1 MEEFLEEVS
10 EKLLEKSL
18 QLFSVESLE
27 SPREYFLEEFLELSI
42 GIENGHL
49 EAYNTDFEL
58 QFVHQLKYI
67 LGYCRVI
74 VKQEKGKKNSDFLIP
89 KSNSTRPLP
98 ITIGNDNVAEIYGPE
113 YGLIYLLKTPQDPL
127 LHIHLYECEKYEQVS
142 LYITHHISK
151 LTYEDMKKR

>member
-1 MEEFLEEVS
+1 L
-10 EKLLEKSL
+10 
-18 QLFSVESLE
+18 SV
-27 SPREYFLEEFLELSI
+27 

-89 KSNSTRPLP
+89 KSNSTRVLP

-113 YGLIYLLKTPQDPL
+113 YGLVYLLKTPQDPL
-127 LHIHLYECEKYEQVS
+127 LHIHLYECEKYDQYDAS
-142 LYITHHISK
+142 ASSNYQNRFPDCQRK
-151 LTYEDMKKR
+151 A

>member
-1 MEEFLEEVS
+1 MFL
-10 EKLLEKSL
+10 
-18 QLFSVESLE
+18 
-27 SPREYFLEEFLELSI
+27 
-42 GIENGHL
+42 H
-49 EAYNTDFEL
+49 
-58 QFVHQLKYI
+58 
-67 LGYCRVI
+67 RVI

-142 LYITHHISK
+142 LYITHQILK
-151 LTYEDMKKR
+151 FTYEDMKKRWIIFPKCMLSTTFSQKNQRSYGDAWLLIAKLLIHKWDLTPA